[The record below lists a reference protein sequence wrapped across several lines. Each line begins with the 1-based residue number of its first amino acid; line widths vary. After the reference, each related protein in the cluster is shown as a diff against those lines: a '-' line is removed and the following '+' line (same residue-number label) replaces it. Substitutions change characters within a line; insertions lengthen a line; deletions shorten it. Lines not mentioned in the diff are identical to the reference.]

1 MDKLTGNRKI
11 LISISV
17 FVLIMAFIVGALL
30 ILGSSD
36 EPQPQDNTPQ
46 VNTGDTDESLTSESL
61 TSAPLTTSPAMNTE
75 GIVYTPAQQAIMVA
89 YTSANYYMKGSIHAD
104 GAFTPVTIAM
114 SGRNFYTT
122 TEIEGMN
129 MGVMYYGGKVYF
141 INNGEK
147 KYLDLET
154 ITALM
159 GADFGFDM
167 SELDIVTESF
177 DMTKYNFREM
187 EKTELVHEGEDVTC
201 FRFFNDEMSLY
212 FYFAG
217 DELRQ
222 IDFGNAEGV
231 VSSSTVVDEFSAE
244 IPAGMLTLK
253 GLRMSTVFDFFGPE
267 FYQGMQ

>member
-1 MDKLTGNRKI
+1 MDKLTGNHKI
-11 LISISV
+11 LISIGA
-17 FVLIMAFIVGALL
+17 FVLIMAVIVGALL

-36 EPQPQDNTPQ
+36 EPQNTDNTPQ
-46 VNTGDTDESLTSESL
+46 VNSGDTDEAITSENL

-75 GIVYTPAQQAIMVA
+75 GVVYTPAQQAIMVA
-89 YTSANYYMKGSIHAD
+89 YTSANYYLKGSIYAD
-104 GAFTPVTIAM
+104 GSPTPVTIAM

-122 TEIEGMN
+122 TEIEGMS

-141 INNGEK
+141 INNDDK
-147 KYLDLET
+147 KYLDLES

-167 SELDIVTESF
+167 SELDAVTESF
-177 DMTKYNFREM
+177 DMTKYNFQEI
-187 EKTELVHEGEDVTC
+187 EKTELVHNGEDVTC

-222 IDFGNAEGV
+222 IDFGTAEGEIG
-231 VSSSTVVDEFSAE
+231 SSTVVDEFTAE

-253 GLRMSTVFDFFGPE
+253 GLRMSTVFDFFGAE
-267 FYQGMQ
+267 FYQSMQ